1 MSSSVDPESE
11 QHGNEPWMQ
20 FAGMVESGDPDS
32 SLRIDEV
39 VYGGTL

>member
-1 MSSSVDPESE
+1 MSDERE
-11 QHGNEPWMQ
+11 CDQAPWMK

-39 VYGGTL
+39 VYSIAD